1 MKALFTP
8 SLLTGDEMIDAHH
21 KELFKRANDL
31 FESIENGDSTEKVQ
45 ETLGFLADYT
55 TYHFSEEEKLMDEVQ
70 YPKTDAH
77 KEMHAALVEDVK
89 NLAVKLAAEGPTK
102 EFEEQVNKKVIEWL
116 YTHIKVNDQELA
128 EYKNVRSQM
137 DNLQ

>member
-45 ETLGFLADYT
+45 ETLGSWQIIQPT
-55 TYHFSEEEKLMDEVQ
+55 IS
-70 YPKTDAH
+70 
-77 KEMHAALVEDVK
+77 VK
-89 NLAVKLAAEGPTK
+89 
-102 EFEEQVNKKVIEWL
+102 KK
-116 YTHIKVNDQELA
+116 N
-128 EYKNVRSQM
+128 
-137 DNLQ
+137 

>member
-55 TYHFSEEEKLMDEVQ
+55 TYHFSEEEKLMDEGWL
-70 YPKTDAH
+70 
-77 KEMHAALVEDVK
+77 HA
-89 NLAVKLAAEGPTK
+89 G
-102 EFEEQVNKKVIEWL
+102 EEK
-116 YTHIKVNDQELA
+116 A
-128 EYKNVRSQM
+128 
-137 DNLQ
+137 